1 MQFVIHCLDKPNA
14 KELRLATRP
23 AHLAFIEA
31 SPIRIVIAGP
41 LLSADGADMLGS
53 MFIVE
58 ANDIDEVRRFS
69 EADPYR
75 KAGLFA
81 RVELHPFRRVFPK

>member
-1 MQFVIHCLDKPNA
+1 
-14 KELRLATRP
+14 
-23 AHLAFIEA
+23 
-31 SPIRIVIAGP
+31 
-41 LLSADGADMLGS
+41 MLGS

-58 ANDIDEVRRFS
+58 ANEIDEVRRFS